1 MGSGTGRAVIG
12 AALTYPFS
20 KYIGIELL
28 ETLYKASIEIK
39 QLFEK
44 DYNNDKKP
52 DIEFINGDFL
62 KQDLSKSSVIF
73 INSTTF
79 SDKLLGDLADK
90 FNNECDQGCLVVNT
104 TMELSKLDKNKWEF
118 LPYFRRY
125 MSWGIAT
132 VNVYKRK

>member
-1 MGSGTGRAVIG
+1 M
-12 AALTYPFS
+12 L
-20 KYIGIELL
+20 K
-28 ETLYKASIEIK
+28 K
-39 QLFEK
+39 LFDKE
-44 DYNNDKKP
+44 YTNDKKP

-62 KQDLSKSSVIF
+62 KQDLSQASVIF

-79 SDKLLGDLADK
+79 SEKLLGDLADK
-90 FNNECDQGCLVVNT
+90 FNKECQKGCLVVNT

-132 VNVYKRK
+132 VNVYKRL